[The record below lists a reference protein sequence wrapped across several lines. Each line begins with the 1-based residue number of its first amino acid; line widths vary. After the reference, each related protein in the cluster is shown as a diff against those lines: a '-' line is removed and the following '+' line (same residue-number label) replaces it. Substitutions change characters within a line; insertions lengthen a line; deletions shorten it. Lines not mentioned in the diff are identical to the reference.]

1 MGKRNDLSQKLTGGA
16 PGWRDMIPRTDDHAR
31 GTGVKPSSSRPRKN
45 EKPSD
50 KKIRKTY
57 YIRESTIARIEQIS
71 NNQKVG
77 ISDLVEFGLTRF
89 LEMLESGQ
97 IKMKTEVKEVRQ
109 IIY

>member
-1 MGKRNDLSQKLTGGA
+1 VAKRNDLTQKLTGGA
-16 PGWRDMIPRTDDHAR
+16 PGWRDMIPRSDDSTRDA
-31 GTGVKPSSSRPRKN
+31 GEKDSSTRAKKN
-45 EKPSD
+45 GKPSD

-57 YIRESTIARIEQIS
+57 YIRESTISRIEQIS
-71 NNQKVG
+71 NKQKVG